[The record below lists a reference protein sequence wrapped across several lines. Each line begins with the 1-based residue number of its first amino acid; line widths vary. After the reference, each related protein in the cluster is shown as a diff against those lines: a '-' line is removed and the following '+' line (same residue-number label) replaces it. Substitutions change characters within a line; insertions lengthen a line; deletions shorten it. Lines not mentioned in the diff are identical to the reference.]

1 MDFVYRLTRAVAII
15 VLPAAVMS
23 AVLVILTWIP
33 ITDPHMVR
41 VDTGFESLRWPA
53 ANAVVG
59 VLLAVLTLGA
69 VVVAAMVDI
78 GDSVGGGDVDRSM
91 RDRVLGCLV
100 VTVKLCAVL
109 AGLGGVAW
117 LVMRWTEVSE
127 RLILTAA
134 ALIGLF
140 LWARWSPAIPERLAR
155 TAVVDRA
162 LDGPEREVLVRCA
175 PVATAAGAVYWL
187 IGIQTVR
194 PWILLAVV
202 AVAAA
207 LAVLVMNHLWRREVG
222 LTTAPRPTA
231 QHAAAVVVVVVTAGV
246 VVVAATVSGVAT
258 TTQRVGHG
266 LWYPFDAPVSDG
278 MPGRAVAITRAGTVF
293 GLDEER
299 SRRAVRITAWYC
311 HGDDA
316 HCEKT
321 EIRRYDE
328 DSGQVDGLIQMYA
341 SVTETAT
348 GFAAALL
355 DGPGEDSFS
364 VFDCTPSDCAMPVT
378 VPYERRSVFGGAPRL
393 TQHPDGSLVLAYT
406 ADRVLKLTALMSGTV
421 AETVTI
427 VPESVHNPGPPQVV
441 VTSDGQIVLAYQD
454 VHDGSIHTTVCADII
469 CRAPR
474 TARITA
480 PGHGHAPPALSIGP
494 DGMPMLAT
502 VDPAYAEV
510 VLYDCEDVDCT
521 RQRVRRLAKWDWYE
535 NRFAVSGDTL
545 LGRSWLQLVVSPEGF
560 PTVAVWRYF
569 IHRGFLSRSDYSV
582 DTTATLFTCA
592 EKRCDA

>member
-1 MDFVYRLTRAVAII
+1 MYRLARAVGII
-15 VLPAAVMS
+15 VLPAAVM
-23 AVLVILTWIP
+23 ATVLVILGRISF
-33 ITDPHMVR
+33 TDPRMVR
-41 VDTGFESLRWPA
+41 IDTGLESLRWPV

-59 VLLAVLTLGA
+59 VLLVVMTLGS
-69 VVVAAMVDI
+69 VVVAALVDVR
-78 GDSVGGGDVDRSM
+78 DSEGSPVDGSW

-100 VTVKLCAVL
+100 VTVKLCGVV

-117 LVMRWTEVSE
+117 LVMRWTEISD
-127 RLILTAA
+127 RQILTAA
-134 ALIGLF
+134 TLIGLA

-162 LDGPEREVLVRCA
+162 LDGPEQEVLVRCV
-175 PVATAAGAVYWL
+175 PVATAAAAVYWL
-187 IGIQTVR
+187 IGIQTDR
-194 PWILLAVV
+194 PWIPLAVI

-222 LTTAPRPTA
+222 VAATRRPAGTRV
-231 QHAAAVVVVVVTAGV
+231 AAVAVATVSAFG
-246 VVVAATVSGVAT
+246 VVVAATATGVAT
-258 TTQRVGHG
+258 TTQRVGVG

-278 MPGRAVAITRAGTVF
+278 LPGRAVAITRAGTVF

-299 SRRAVRITAWYC
+299 SRPAVRITAWYC
-311 HGDDA
+311 LGDDSS
-316 HCEKT
+316 CEKT

-328 DSGQVDGLIQMYA
+328 DSGHVDGLMQMFA

-355 DGPGEDSFS
+355 DGPREDTFS

-378 VPYERRSVFGGAPRL
+378 VPYEQMSVFGGAPRL

-406 ADRVLKLTALMSGTV
+406 ADRVLKLTAVTAGTV
-421 AETVTI
+421 AETVTV
-427 VPESVHNPGPPQVV
+427 VPEAVHNPGPPQVV
-441 VTSDGQIVLAYQD
+441 VTPDGQIVLAYQD
-454 VHDGSIHTTVCADII
+454 VHDGSIHTTVCADIT
-469 CRAPR
+469 CRTPR
-474 TARITA
+474 TARITT

-502 VDPAYAEV
+502 VDPADADL
-510 VLYDCEDVDCT
+510 VLYVCESVDCT
-521 RQRVRRLAKWDWYE
+521 RHQVRRLANWDWHE

-569 IHRGFLSRSDYSV
+569 IHRGFLTRSDYSV

-592 EKRCDA
+592 ERRCGA